1 MAVIKAGWWAEVLA
15 EQAQKSM
22 DEHYKEMAYF
32 EEHGKHSS
40 EKMRRRYQSDYERG
54 FDDGSMAI
62 LVHLAQRC
70 RLAAQMRRR
79 AKDTERQWEAYAAWA
94 ESYNA
99 LQVAK
104 RIYNDRLNER

>member
-15 EQAQKSM
+15 EQAKKCM
-22 DEHYKEMAYF
+22 DEHYKEMSYF

-40 EKMRRRYQSDYERG
+40 KKMSRRYQSDYERG

-70 RLAAQMRRR
+70 RMAAKQCRLSRG
-79 AKDTERQWEAYAAWA
+79 TESYTAAFAAWSEA
-94 ESYNA
+94 WNA
-99 LQVAK
+99 LQEAK
-104 RIYNDRLNER
+104 RVCVSK